1 MHESQIKTLEDLRKY
16 LEQKYEIEWKNLPLD
31 EIIRRQDA
39 VLNQYQLTSDEYD
52 YAAPIT
58 AVMEEQ
64 SANRT
69 MINTKKAQEIL
80 LKRK

>member
-1 MHESQIKTLEDLRKY
+1 MHENQIKTLDDLRKY
-16 LEQKYEIEWKNLPLD
+16 LEQKYEIEWKGLPLD

-39 VLNQYQLTSDEYD
+39 ILNQYELTADEYD

-58 AVMEEQ
+58 TVMEEQ